1 MRMQE
6 STKLATK
13 FSLNPDPRTLTPK
26 LQASI
31 RMTRNTLRLTGTV
44 RPTSFGSEMGLV
56 QSR

>member
-26 LQASI
+26 LQASRRKAI
-31 RMTRNTLRLTGTV
+31 V
-44 RPTSFGSEMGLV
+44 FV
-56 QSR
+56 IFVCAISRFQVN